1 MNENTLASNF
11 MSAQVDMKN
20 ENTEPSP
27 DESCESIQ
35 EYAGNSSNHK
45 LVDPEI

>member
-1 MNENTLASNF
+1 MNENNQACNI
-11 MSAQVDMKN
+11 MSSPVDMKI

-27 DESCESIQ
+27 DDSCESIQ